1 MKREQGTGWAAK
13 RETFVPSPRPCDGPI
28 PARSPR
34 SFGLRTGPAP
44 EAPRAEITLPAAAPG
59 GVPESALKDLPR
71 EAHRALDLIRTG
83 GPFPYGGDGTVLGN
97 RKRLLPA

>member
-1 MKREQGTGWAAK
+1 MGSKKANL
-13 RETFVPSPRPCDGPI
+13 
-28 PARSPR
+28 R
-34 SFGLRTGPAP
+34 SFTPPLLTAPFLLALLGLSACGQVSAP